1 MLSVC
6 LKYVWT
12 MNLKDKVIIVTGG
25 RGLIGREI
33 VRELNDHGARVVDA
47 DISCDTDAEIGRAH
61 V

>member
-47 DISCDTDAEIGRAH
+47 DISCETDAD
-61 V
+61 